1 MEINIQ
7 VPKKRNLFVNYIDD
21 EPIKT
26 NVYQHEFLEL
36 NLSTTKS
43 REHSC
48 CWWLKGQEQDL
59 NNILSDFEPLV
70 NSIDIDITLYDIG
83 YGTKFNA
90 QIGEPS
96 YATLYDQEQKAKIRL
111 NLGDVASLGHEL
123 AHVMDMS
130 NRTIQ
135 SETPEFQN
143 IVDYVTPK
151 MAKVYEILRD
161 DDYVFF
167 DTSVKQEQY
176 ESSPCELYATI
187 VNDYYKRTH
196 DTNIF
201 TDSKHP
207 SLSEVVVN
215 YLYCNDAEYA
225 NMIDNYLQPETHWS
239 EPHTSSTCHFSLMEQ
254 DEYDSL
260 QEALDEMAKLE
271 QLFRKERGEP
281 HL

>member
-1 MEINIQ
+1 MGINIK

-26 NVYQHEFLEL
+26 NLFQHEFLEL

-43 REHSC
+43 REHAC
-48 CWWLKGQEQDL
+48 CLWLKEQEDEL
-59 NNILSDFEPLV
+59 NKILSDFEPLI
-70 NSIDIDITLYDIG
+70 NSVETNIMFYDIG

-96 YATLYDQEQKAKIRL
+96 YATLYDHEQKAKIRI
-111 NLGDVASLGHEL
+111 NMGDVTSLGHEL

-130 NRTIQ
+130 KHAIQ
-135 SETPEFQN
+135 SETQSFRD
-143 IVDYVTPK
+143 IVEYVTPK
-151 MAKVYEILRD
+151 LAKVYEILRD
-161 DDYVFF
+161 DDYIFF
-167 DTSVKQEQY
+167 DTSVKQENY
-176 ESSPCELYATI
+176 ESSSCELYATI

-207 SLSEVVVN
+207 SLSEIVMD
-215 YLYCNDAEYA
+215 YLYCNDTTYQSLV
-225 NMIDNYLQPETHWS
+225 DNYLQSRTRWDDPRMD
-239 EPHTSSTCHFSLMEQ
+239 STCDFDLMDEA
-254 DEYDSL
+254 EYDSL
-260 QEALDEMAKLE
+260 QDALDEMPKLE